1 MVQAEQNAKT
11 PGRQDAKARHGLPW
25 RLGALATWRPLLLSL
40 ASLMVGSLSFAAE
53 GGTGLIPRVDGEVV
67 HADLVEIGPLTL
79 RDAVGRPEI
88 KGRELVF
95 SGCQA
100 RAYLGT
106 VTGIVAIGLSDSLV
120 RARID
125 LAGGD
130 LDKIVRQF
138 GANPDGLGGQVD
150 GWLEFTV
157 PAERPDQLAGR
168 GAVTVAK
175 ASLVQLP
182 LLASLLVGD
191 PAAAKGQDLF
201 EATFE
206 IREGK
211 VRLTRAMLTSPSARV
226 ELKGSVGLDGECNLL
241 LSPAFSFQLV
251 DKVWGIGPLVA
262 PMLSLASSK
271 VARAVL
277 RGQISDPVLVIDPFG
292 RGLE

>member
-1 MVQAEQNAKT
+1 MRRLTAILA
-11 PGRQDAKARHGLPW
+11 
-25 RLGALATWRPLLLSL
+25 LGALLG
-40 ASLMVGSLSFAAE
+40 ASE
-53 GGTGLIPRVDGEVV
+53 GGMGLIPRVDGEVV

-88 KGRELVF
+88 KDRELVF

-106 VTGIVAIGLSDSLV
+106 VTGLVAIGLADGLV

-138 GANPDGLGGQVD
+138 GANPDGLVGRVD

-157 PAERPDQLAGR
+157 PGDRPDLLAGR
-168 GAVTVAK
+168 GAITVSK

-182 LLASLLVGD
+182 LLATLLVGD
-191 PAAAKGQDLF
+191 PAAARGQDLF

-206 IREGK
+206 IREGR
-211 VRLTRAMLTSPSARV
+211 VRIGRALLTSPSAKV
-226 ELKGSVGLDGECNLL
+226 EVKGTVGLDGECNLL

-251 DKVWGIGPLVA
+251 DRVWGIGPLVA

-277 RGQISDPVLVIDPFG
+277 RGQLSDPVLVIDPFG